1 MSFRYGYARPETGRT
16 IKFSER
22 FVVDP
27 ELDPKSKRGEQ
38 PSQFDIQ

>member
-1 MSFRYGYARPETGRT
+1 MRLRKTQKTGRT

-22 FVVDP
+22 FLADP
-27 ELDPKSKRGEQ
+27 GLDPKSKRGEQ